1 MAAAALAGCVLTALA
16 ACGTDYSGPPKR
28 ADSAQGG
35 CRSPQVSS
43 ARAPAHSPLRMGQPF
58 TVDLSKLTSTATK
71 LTLTPRDVQVAGT
84 VKDRFTD
91 SGTYKPAS
99 GYRFLAITF
108 GFENAGTAEAEAAN
122 SVGNQFFVASRDG
135 GAWPRVDR
143 TEGCSTVSASLAS
156 AEKLTSPEEDVGP
169 GGRYTTLVVYAVP
182 ASARHLV
189 WYGAKTA
196 VPLEPAAGGTDGA
209 G

>member
-1 MAAAALAGCVLTALA
+1 MAAAALVGCVLTALA
-16 ACGTDYSGPPKR
+16 ACGGTDYSAPPKR
-28 ADSAQGG
+28 ADSTQGG

-43 ARAPAHSPLRMGQPF
+43 ARAPANSPLQMGQPF
-58 TVDLSKLTSTATK
+58 SVDLSKLTSTATK
-71 LTLTPRDVQVAGT
+71 LTLTPRDVQVAAR

-91 SGTYKPAS
+91 SGTYRPAR
-99 GYRFLAITF
+99 GYRFLAVSF
-108 GFENAGTAEAEAAN
+108 VFENAGTAEAEAAN
-122 SVGNQFFVASRDG
+122 SVGNQFFLVSRDG

-156 AEKLTSPEEDVGP
+156 AEKLTSPEEDVRP

-182 ASARHLV
+182 TSARHLV
-189 WYGAKTA
+189 WYGANNA
-196 VPLEPAAGGTDGA
+196 VPLEPAGGTDGA